1 MIHFFC
7 VATMI
12 SRILAAQN
20 TNPDRVVAS
29 AMDPALSV
37 ECLYFHFVRQNLAR
51 HTTVDHSG
59 TAGLVKVNST
69 TRIQLMHQM
78 VLMQSALSK

>member
-1 MIHFFC
+1 
-7 VATMI
+7 MI
-12 SRILAAQN
+12 SSILAAQN
-20 TNPDRVVAS
+20 TNPDRVVAA

-37 ECLYFHFVRQNLAR
+37 GCLDFHFVRQNLAR
-51 HTTVDHSG
+51 DTIVDHSG

-78 VLMQSALSK
+78 VLIQSALSK